1 MTVRRIRTAAAT
13 ALVVA
18 GMAGCAGLGGLGAF
32 VQPPRF
38 SVASGQSAEVRVLAP
53 SAQRPLGGAAV
64 RLYAQ
69 VENPN
74 SFGLNLSHL
83 AGNLF
88 LEGARAADVSFP
100 LGLPLS
106 AQQDTVI
113 PIEIA
118 LSFSDLGDLADVAAQ
133 VFASNEV
140 DYRLD
145 GTLSIDAGALGQ
157 PTFGPQT
164 WLQGSAQV
172 LR

>member
-1 MTVRRIRTAAAT
+1 MTGTMVRAAGAT
-13 ALVVA
+13 ALVLMV
-18 GMAGCAGLGGLGAF
+18 GGCAGLGGLGAL

-38 SVASGQSAEVRVLAP
+38 SVASGYASEIRVLAP

-64 RLYAQ
+64 RLYAH

-74 SFGLNLSHL
+74 GFGLNLSRL

-88 LEGARAADVSFP
+88 LEGARAADVNFP

-133 VFASNEV
+133 VFARNEV

-145 GTLSIDAGALGQ
+145 GTLTIDAGALGQ
-157 PTFGPQT
+157 PSFGPQT